1 MKSLKCFVLY
11 TLGTGGP
18 SEGSSCELT
27 KSSKSAAGVG
37 ARDIFVSVSR
47 IDFIV
52 PTLEF
57 AFRSTIYIIWA
68 TKLAHADEPLN
79 SPPSLDGAK
88 YIGKMY
94 KSGNLAHGWRRCSKG
109 GVSEFLN
116 DLYVL
121 LIRRLAQ
128 NGRFYFFGSFGLS
141 VKFRRFHQMLY
152 FIYFRDQWPPAGF
165 EATLRH
171 AEFLDDLYTY
181 LNWAISHEGCFYS
194 GRSCRLLKPAC
205 TPLQMLYFVYFWD
218 QWPPMQSIATRGS
231 LRVRVFAAL
240 GGVYLANPSNCFG

>member
-1 MKSLKCFVLY
+1 M
-11 TLGTGGP
+11 
-18 SEGSSCELT
+18 
-27 KSSKSAAGVG
+27 A
-37 ARDIFVSVSR
+37 
-47 IDFIV
+47 
-52 PTLEF
+52 PTMEF
-57 AFRSTIYIIWA
+57 AFRSMIYIIWA

-94 KSGNLAHGWRRCSKG
+94 KSGNLAHGCCRCSKG
-109 GVSEFLN
+109 GVSSFLN

-121 LIRRLAQ
+121 LTRRLAQ
-128 NGRFYFFGSFGLS
+128 NGRFYFFGSFGPS
-141 VKFRRFHQMLY
+141 EKFRRFRQMLY
-152 FIYFRDQWPPAGF
+152 FIYFRDQQPPAGF
-165 EATLRH
+165 EATLRR
-171 AEFLDDLYTY
+171 AEFLDDLYTF
-181 LNWAISHEGCFYS
+181 LSWAISHESCFYS

-240 GGVYLANPSNCFG
+240 GGVDLGYPLNCLAHEVSEQGRRPPWLPPPGGQLLFRVFLTKNLTFCRS